1 MRFEGLIS
9 NGFCLFIDYIS
20 MYQQKQEVIA
30 RQIVRQNRARSEGGG
45 VFLRDTQAPEQQSF
59 AKRDQASGTGL

>member
-1 MRFEGLIS
+1 
-9 NGFCLFIDYIS
+9 